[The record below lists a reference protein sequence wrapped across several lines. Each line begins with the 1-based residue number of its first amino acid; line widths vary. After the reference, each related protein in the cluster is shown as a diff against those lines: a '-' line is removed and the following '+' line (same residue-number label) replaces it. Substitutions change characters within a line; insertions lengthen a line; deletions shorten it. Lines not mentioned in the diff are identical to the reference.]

1 MEAMIMNPVLI
12 PSSEVQSSVLPL
24 IVCMAQQVESMTFAS
39 IEALVAVNTRL
50 AHDVLR
56 QVPQVNATQAQVH
69 FEIEDALAHASLS
82 VREVRKAVAILKIN
96 EDLQRLANRA
106 TTVAATVL
114 RMAEKGDTV
123 LPELQPLAIA
133 VSQVVRKTLQ
143 SLIRHDPV
151 LANNV
156 GASTELV
163 DGYRYYAFQSLQNG
177 LLQRSDAASILLA
190 SHQLE
195 QIGDCAGNIA
205 EGLVLWLECDKTRCH
220 AA

>member
-1 MEAMIMNPVLI
+1 MNPALI

-24 IVCMAQQVESMTFAS
+24 IVCMAQHVESMTFAS

-69 FEIEDALAHASLS
+69 FEIEDALAHANLS

-114 RMAEKGDTV
+114 HMAEKGNTV

-143 SLIRHDPV
+143 SLIRHDTV

-195 QIGDCAGNIA
+195 QIGDCASNIA